1 MASHGKSLFWKE
13 KPAIAQQLRAW
24 RSDLLAKSIGR
35 LLEAERQAKASGGLG
50 SVAVDEELYA
60 ISRQA
65 ARLR

>member
-1 MASHGKSLFWKE
+1 MASQGKALFWKE
-13 KPAIAQQLRAW
+13 KPAITQQLRGW
-24 RSDLLAKSIGR
+24 RSDLLAKSVSR

-50 SVAVDEELYA
+50 SAAVDEELYA